1 MILVD
6 TSVLVDYF
14 RAPSDRV
21 LRTFEAKQ
29 AGICGIIRAEIL
41 AGTRLPGEISRIS
54 TCLNALQQIPLP
66 ENIWD
71 RVGYY
76 LALLRSAGFTVPFT
90 DAVIAT
96 VAVEN
101 KIPLWTRD
109 VHFQR
114 MQSVIQEL
122 ELFSEP

>member
-6 TSVLVDYF
+6 TSVLVDYL
-14 RAPSDRV
+14 RLPSDDI
-21 LRTFEAKQ
+21 LRTLESNQ
-29 AGICGIIRAEIL
+29 AAICGVIRAEIL
-41 AGTRLPGEISRIS
+41 AGTRSPGEISRIS

-66 ENIWD
+66 EDIWD

-76 LALLRSAGFTVPFT
+76 LALLRSAGVTVPFA

-96 VAVEN
+96 VAVGN

-114 MQSVIQEL
+114 MQSVMKEL
-122 ELFSEP
+122 ELFPEP

>member
-14 RAPSDRV
+14 RAPSDHT
-21 LRTFEAKQ
+21 LKILEANQ
-29 AGICGIIRAEIL
+29 AAICGVIRAEIL
-41 AGTRLPGEISRIS
+41 AGTRSPGEISRIS

-76 LALLRSAGFTVPFT
+76 LALLRSAGITVPFT

-96 VAVEN
+96 VAVDN

-114 MQSVIQEL
+114 MQSVILEL
-122 ELFSEP
+122 ELFPEP